1 MDEILVEKSDGIAI
15 VTINREEQMNSLN
28 VSMIQALRDL
38 LPGLDARV
46 IIITGK
52 GKSFIAGANIK
63 ELKEMSR
70 AEALAF
76 SELFH
81 SLLNTI
87 ERDCPPVIAAINGYC
102 LGGGNELAMAC
113 DLRLA
118 SENASFSQPEVKLG
132 IIPGA
137 GGTQRLPHIVGL
149 TKAKELIYTGDFIDA
164 QEAYRIGLVSKV
176 VKQEQ
181 LMPEAIALA
190 KRIMKQSHAAVM
202 RCKQVMAPCL
212 QEGLRREIEAFAD
225 CFTTDEPKQRI
236 TAFLEKRT

>member
-1 MDEILVEKSDGIAI
+1 MDEILVEKSGGIAI
-15 VTINREEQMNSLN
+15 VTINREEQMNSLR
-28 VSMIQALRDL
+28 VPMIRGLREL
-38 LPGLDARV
+38 LPGLDAGV

-52 GKSFIAGANIK
+52 GKSFIAGADIK
-63 ELKEMSR
+63 ELKEMTR
-70 AEALAF
+70 TEALEF

-137 GGTQRLPHIVGL
+137 GGTQRLPNIVGL

-164 QEAYRIGLVSKV
+164 GEAYRIGLVNRV
-176 VKQEQ
+176 VKQEE
-181 LMPEAIALA
+181 LLPESIAMA
-190 KRIMKQSHAAVM
+190 KRIMKQSDAAVR
-202 RCKQVMAPCL
+202 RCKQVMTPSL
-212 QEGLRREIEAFAD
+212 QNGLRREIEAFAD
-225 CFTTDEPKQRI
+225 CFTTEEPKQMI
-236 TAFLEKRT
+236 TAFLGRRK

>member
-1 MDEILVEKSDGIAI
+1 MDEILVEKSEGIAI
-15 VTINREEQMNSLN
+15 VTINREEQLN
-28 VSMIQALRDL
+28 ALKVSMIRELKEI

-70 AEALAF
+70 TEALEF

-87 ERDCPPVIAAINGYC
+87 ELDCPPVIAAINGYC

-164 QEAYRIGLVSKV
+164 KEAYRIGLVGKV
-176 VKQEQ
+176 VKQER
-181 LMPEAIALA
+181 LLPEAVALA
-190 KRIMKQSHAAVM
+190 RRIMKQSDAAVR

-212 QEGLRREIEAFAD
+212 QKGLRREIEAFAD
-225 CFTTDEPKQRI
+225 CFTTEEPKQMI
-236 TAFLEKRT
+236 TAFLERKK